1 MCKPKKL
8 ISLPRSWNEK
18 EYKYKVVESTTPSAE
33 VDELDEYIFV
43 LRVRIGEYVDLCTAL
58 RY

>member
-1 MCKPKKL
+1 MKCKAKKL
-8 ISLPRSWNEK
+8 RLLPRSWNEK
-18 EYKYKVVESTTPSAE
+18 EYKYKVVKSTMLSGE

-43 LRVRIGEYVDLCTAL
+43 LRVRISKYVDLYIT